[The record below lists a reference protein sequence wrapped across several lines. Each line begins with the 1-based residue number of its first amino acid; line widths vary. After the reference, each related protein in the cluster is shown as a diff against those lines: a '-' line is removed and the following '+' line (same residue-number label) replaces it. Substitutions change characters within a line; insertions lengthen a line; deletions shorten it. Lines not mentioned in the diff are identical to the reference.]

1 MLSELQR
8 GQVTPLGQRS
18 SVSRSRHLSSS
29 PNCSIS
35 FGRFISALKDLVSV
49 FISMPK
55 SKKKPAH
62 KMTDKELLRDLFHPK
77 LLNAAEKEARKHRK
91 KSRKSTIT
99 RPN

>member
-8 GQVTPLGQRS
+8 GQVTPFGQRS
-18 SVSRSRHLSSS
+18 SVSRARHFSSS

-35 FGRFISALKDLVSV
+35 FGRFISALKDLVGF
-49 FISMPK
+49 FISMPR
-55 SKKKPAH
+55 SKKKAH
-62 KMTDKELLRDLFHPK
+62 QMTDKELLRDVFHPK
-77 LLNAAEKEARKHRK
+77 LLHAAKKEARKHRK